1 MESAARV
8 SGARVTVVLVA
19 ARLELD
25 DNTTCSLYTR
35 HRDTVTF
42 YTVDI
47 PALAADTPLGE
58 GRCRVH
64 LQLTRLCP
72 AAAFF
77 RGGEYRHSSSAVV
90 HLADALRVVL
100 VWRLGGLYL
109 DTDYVVLGDMTAY
122 TAANVTVRSPTGLTN
137 NAFSFSPRHPLLA
150 LVMARMAAA
159 YSPGCWTCIGPE
171 LLTAAVAEYSK
182 LHPAR
187 GDITTLPLERWLIN
201 IGIGISSTLRR

>member
-1 MESAARV
+1 M
-8 SGARVTVVLVA
+8 
-19 ARLELD
+19 
-25 DNTTCSLYTR
+25 
-35 HRDTVTF
+35 
-42 YTVDI
+42 
-47 PALAADTPLGE
+47 
-58 GRCRVH
+58 
-64 LQLTRLCP
+64 LTRLCL

-171 LLTAAVAEYSK
+171 LLTAAVAEYTA
-182 LHPAR
+182 LHPDR
-187 GDITTLPLERWLIN
+187 GDITTLPLERWLSN
-201 IGIGISSTLRR
+201 TRTLIFGRIIILGSWA

>member
-1 MESAARV
+1 M
-8 SGARVTVVLVA
+8 L
-19 ARLELD
+19 
-25 DNTTCSLYTR
+25 
-35 HRDTVTF
+35 
-42 YTVDI
+42 
-47 PALAADTPLGE
+47 
-58 GRCRVH
+58 
-64 LQLTRLCP
+64 LTRLCL

-77 RGGEYRHSSSAVV
+77 RDGEYRHSSSAVV

-171 LLTAAVAEYSK
+171 LLTAAVAEYTA
-182 LHPAR
+182 LHPDR
-187 GDITTLPLERWLIN
+187 GDITTLPLERWLSN
-201 IGIGISSTLRR
+201 TRTLIF